1 MTRQAHHPMI
11 TTTPRAALQ
20 ALALALALCL
30 TLFAASAQAQGATG
44 SYPVVGC
51 TKIGFQPGTPDPNVC
66 FTLEGKA
73 PAPAAVTAA
82 PGAAAQDPGA
92 AAQDPAGNGA
102 SSAAR
107 NTSTTTSTAQSAI
120 TQEGDSVRSTVAVF
134 PAPSAA
140 PVPQASG
147 CIATRSRSGGI
158 GWNLMQ
164 GAATE
169 QYSEPVCVLMWLLA
183 RASTQAQAEALQ
195 AEILRRLPAAAAP

>member
-1 MTRQAHHPMI
+1 MI
-11 TTTPRAALQ
+11 TTTTPRAVLQ

-30 TLFAASAQAQGATG
+30 TLFAASAQAQGAAG

-73 PAPAAVTAA
+73 PAPAQADPAQPAPA
-82 PGAAAQDPGA
+82 PGAAAQT
-92 AAQDPAGNGA
+92 PAGNGA
-102 SSAAR
+102 SSSAAR

-183 RASTQAQAEALQ
+183 RASTPAQAEALQ
-195 AEILRRLPAAAAP
+195 AEILRRLPAAPAP

>member
-1 MTRQAHHPMI
+1 MI
-11 TTTPRAALQ
+11 TTTPRAVLQ

-73 PAPAAVTAA
+73 PAPSQADPAQPAPAAAT
-82 PGAAAQDPGA
+82 GAAAQA
-92 AAQDPAGNGA
+92 PAGNGA
-102 SSAAR
+102 SSSAAR

-147 CIATRSRSGGI
+147 CIATRSRSGGL

-183 RASTQAQAEALQ
+183 RASTPAQAEALQ
-195 AEILRRLPAAAAP
+195 AEILRRLPAAPAP